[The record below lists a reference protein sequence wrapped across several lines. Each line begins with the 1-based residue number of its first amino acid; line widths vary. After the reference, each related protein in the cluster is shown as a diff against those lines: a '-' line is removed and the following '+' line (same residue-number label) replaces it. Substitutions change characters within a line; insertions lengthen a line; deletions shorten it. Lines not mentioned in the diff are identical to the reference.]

1 MSISC
6 PICLTLSG
14 DYNIKIK
21 DMNFSIYKC
30 SNCGLEY
37 TNPIPSNKDLEKF
50 YSDYSD
56 IRANK
61 DIVKINAINNLNK
74 LYSLGISSN
83 SYILDFGSGG
93 G

>member
-37 TNPIPSNKDLEKF
+37 TNPLTNKKKFEILQLNEFQLKIQNIIDLE
-50 YSDYSD
+50 
-56 IRANK
+56 
-61 DIVKINAINNLNK
+61 
-74 LYSLGISSN
+74 LG
-83 SYILDFGSGG
+83 
-93 G
+93 